1 MARQVFRTI
10 TKSVI
15 LPMGRDVYD
24 NRDFDVAPEI
34 DIMLDDQ
41 MVVAKKFCVDLAIP
55 IAQTGSSSVSQ

>member
-24 NRDFDVAPEI
+24 NRDFDVAPKIEI
-34 DIMLDDQ
+34 MIDDQ
-41 MVVAKKFCVDLAIP
+41 IVVANEFSAD
-55 IAQTGSSSVSQ
+55 